1 MKKFL
6 AGIMIASAL
15 ALPLTS
21 FAAPP
26 VTSSTPSTSSKPAHP
41 RIDYGKLTDQ
51 QKKDMVDSMKAV
63 LQARRL
69 AVLKMV
75 ENKTITKEQGD
86 AMIGKIDARIDY
98 LNQHGFDGMKEH
110 FGHHH
115 KKVMDD
121 ASKAS
126 E

>member
-15 ALPLTS
+15 ALPLTC

-26 VTSSTPSTSSKPAHP
+26 VTSSAPNTSSRPMRP
-41 RIDYGKLTDQ
+41 GIDYGKLTDQ
-51 QKKDMVDSMKAV
+51 QKQDMVNSMRSI

-69 AVLKMV
+69 AIVKMM
-75 ENKTITKEQGD
+75 ENKTITKEQGE
-86 AMIGKIDARIDY
+86 AMLSKIDARINY
-98 LNQHGFDGMKEH
+98 LNQHGFDGMKDH
-110 FGHHH
+110 FGHH
-115 KKVMDD
+115 KKTMNDG
-121 ASKAS
+121 SKAS